1 MSNLIIPYLLWF
13 LFYVNQI
20 NTQIGKTQK
29 VVEELKKIPEIKKL
43 DVIMG
48 PYDIIIEI
56 EVPSYEN
63 ISEILL
69 NKLQNIPAI
78 NHTMTCPVVS

>member
-1 MSNLIIPYLLWF
+1 MPIRAYIL
-13 LFYVNQI
+13 I
-20 NTQIGKTQK
+20 NTQIGQTQK

-56 EVPSYEN
+56 EVPSYED

>member
-1 MSNLIIPYLLWF
+1 MSIRAYIL
-13 LFYVNQI
+13 I

-29 VVEELKKIPEIKKL
+29 VVEKLKTIPEIKKL

-48 PYDIIIEI
+48 PYDIIVEI
-56 EVPSYEN
+56 EVPTYED
-63 ISEILL
+63 ISKLL
-69 NKLQNIPAI
+69 LDKIQNIPAI

>member
-1 MSNLIIPYLLWF
+1 MGTRAYIL
-13 LFYVNQI
+13 I

-29 VVEELKKIPEIKKL
+29 VVEELRKIHEIKKL

-48 PYDIIIEI
+48 PYDIIVEV
-56 EVPSYEN
+56 EVPSYED
-63 ISEILL
+63 ISKLL
-69 NKLQNIPAI
+69 LEKIQNIPAI

>member
-1 MSNLIIPYLLWF
+1 MSIRAYIL
-13 LFYVNQI
+13 I

-29 VVEELKKIPEIKKL
+29 VVEELKTIPEIKKL

-48 PYDIIIEI
+48 PYDIIVEI
-56 EVPSYEN
+56 EVPTYED
-63 ISEILL
+63 ISKLL
-69 NKLQNIPAI
+69 LDKIQNITAI

>member
-1 MSNLIIPYLLWF
+1 MSIRA
-13 LFYVNQI
+13 YVLI

-29 VVEELKKIPEIKKL
+29 VVEELKKIPEVKKI
-43 DVIMG
+43 DIIMG

-56 EVPSYEN
+56 EVPNYED

-69 NKLQNIPAI
+69 NRLQNISAI
-78 NHTMTCPVVS
+78 YHTMTCPVVE

>member
-1 MSNLIIPYLLWF
+1 MSIRA
-13 LFYVNQI
+13 YVLI

-29 VVEELKKIPEIKKL
+29 VAEELKKIPEVKKI
-43 DVIMG
+43 DIIMG

-56 EVPSYEN
+56 EVSAYED

-78 NHTMTCPVVS
+78 HHTMTCPVVE

>member
-1 MSNLIIPYLLWF
+1 MSIRAYIL
-13 LFYVNQI
+13 I

-29 VVEELKKIPEIKKL
+29 VAEELKKIPEIKKL

>member
-1 MSNLIIPYLLWF
+1 MSIRAYIL
-13 LFYVNQI
+13 I

-29 VVEELKKIPEIKKL
+29 VVEELKNIPEIKKL

-48 PYDIIIEI
+48 PYDIIAEV
-56 EVPSYEN
+56 EVPSYED
-63 ISEILL
+63 ISKLL
-69 NKLQNIPAI
+69 LEKIQNIPAI